1 MPHQTNLTEVINTIN
16 SRIPGKYSTNC
27 PAHDDSRPSL
37 SITIKD
43 DGKPIWKCH
52 AGCSQ
57 EAVQAALIQAGMQ
70 WHTQNGHASGK
81 PTSPKI
87 QKARAAEYQE
97 AEISQ
102 AREMGTLIA
111 AKDSHGLEEALNK
124 IGVVMRYNL
133 RRGLPEYYQY
143 KGVPREILRA
153 GSITHD
159 THLSPADQNWRE
171 VNDRIEE
178 LWREQIAEEFVY
190 PTRRGVS
197 PLRYG
202 KESWESAVKVILHRT
217 EQDPFKEW
225 LERTFTKPGTEETG
239 TPVIER
245 LDTWLCEL
253 FGAPDD
259 KLTRWASQY
268 LFMGCIERAYEPG
281 KRFKVMPVLVGA
293 QGTGKSPVLAHML
306 PPGPRWAWF
315 SDSLDLSKP
324 NKERIEALQ
333 GRVIVEVQEMAGTNR
348 AELQSLKAFLSR
360 VDDGATRLA
369 YRRNPE
375 TMLRRCILAGTADRP
390 DFLPNDEAGLTRFL
404 PIQLEHGG
412 NVERFMDEHRN
423 ELWQEAY
430 YRYHSEE
437 TAAMPRKLAEA
448 QANQAEQY
456 RNRDVVVEDAVA
468 ALAEKGPF
476 TLAEIAS
483 KVDVDFDIM
492 NRRNEKRL
500 GAALRQHGWGRR
512 QMRIDGG
519 SRKWCW
525 EKPM

>member
-1 MPHQTNLTEVINTIN
+1 MNT
-16 SRIPGKYSTNC
+16 RDVRWHCK
-27 PAHDDSRPSL
+27 
-37 SITIKD
+37 
-43 DGKPIWKCH
+43 

-57 EAVQAALIQAGMQ
+57 EDVQAALISAGMQ
-70 WHTQNGHASGK
+70 WHTSNGK
-81 PTSPKI
+81 PRSPKI
-87 QKARAAEYQE
+87 QQARDTEFQE

-102 AREMGTLIA
+102 ARKKNTLIA

-124 IGVVMRYNL
+124 IGVVIRYNL
-133 RRGLPEYYQY
+133 RRGMPEYYQY

-178 LWREQIAEEFVY
+178 QWREHIAADFVY

-202 KESWESAVKVILHRT
+202 RDSWESALKVILHRT

-225 LERTFTKPGTEETG
+225 LERTFTKPGTEEEG
-239 TPVIER
+239 PPANER

-259 KLTRWASQY
+259 KLTRWVSQY
-268 LFMGCIERAYEPG
+268 LFMGCVERAYEPG

-315 SDSLDLSKP
+315 TDGLDLSKP
-324 NKERIEALQ
+324 NKERVEATL
-333 GRVIVEVQEMAGTNR
+333 GRVIVEVQEMTGADR
-348 AELQSLKAFLSR
+348 AEMQSLKAYLSR

-375 TMLRRCILAGTADRP
+375 TMLRRCILVGTADRP

-412 NVERFMDEHRN
+412 NVERYMDDHRN
-423 ELWQEAY
+423 ELWQEAFE
-430 YRYHSEE
+430 RYHSGE

-476 TLAEIAS
+476 TLADLANRI
-483 KVDVDFDIM
+483 KVDFDIT

-500 GAALRQHGWGRR
+500 AAALRQHGWYTER
-512 QMRIDGG
+512 MRLNDEKQKRYWI
-519 SRKWCW
+519 
-525 EKPM
+525 KPM